1 MGSTGQPYLSLPQG
15 LQVGYGADEDRL
27 NHDPALQTCMKYV
40 GRGGHE
46 GLSICLL
53 PSDINILKEVVSIK
67 VRLATWP
74 PGQEGHRDHKVHQ
87 GQRGQQGHRDH
98 QGQQGYQSHWRQAA
112 DELHRPP
119 PTTTSFHSSAHLL
132 GEIELNYLI
141 HFEYPF

>member
-1 MGSTGQPYLSLPQG
+1 MLEGEVSGQDLKVCQSDLPSGLSEGEPIIR
-15 LQVGYGADEDRL
+15 V
-27 NHDPALQTCMKYV
+27 
-40 GRGGHE
+40 GHE
-46 GLSICLL
+46 TCLL
-53 PSDINILKEVVSIK
+53 PSDINILEVVVS
-67 VRLATWP
+67 VRVGHEACNLATRP
-74 PGQEGHRDHKVHQ
+74 TGLTGPHGSP
-87 GQRGQQGHRDH
+87 GQQGHRDH